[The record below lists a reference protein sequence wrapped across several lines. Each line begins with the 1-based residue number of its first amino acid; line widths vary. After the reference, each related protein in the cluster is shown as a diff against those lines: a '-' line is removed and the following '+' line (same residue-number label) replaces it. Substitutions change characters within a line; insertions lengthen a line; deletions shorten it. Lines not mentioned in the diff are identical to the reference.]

1 MDHTLDQRQDFR
13 TKPIPDFFAILE
25 IAYDTFIKN
34 GFNVIKNKRETSW
47 KYTSILP
54 DDVAAKYRGNL

>member
-1 MDHTLDQRQDFR
+1 MDHTLDHRQDFR
-13 TKPIPDFFAILE
+13 TKPIPVFVAILE
-25 IAYDTFIKN
+25 IAFDTFIKN
-34 GFNVIKNKRETSW
+34 GFDVIKNKRETSW